1 MSEASKVVRLSKAAR
16 EFNISIDSV
25 IEFLGKSGFVIDRNP
40 NTKLDPH
47 MYELLFS
54 EFQEEKH
61 VKEISK
67 QKGLEFVGKQS
78 ISIEKA
84 VAKEEKKQE
93 DAPAEHE
100 VIIKNTG
107 VEYFKKSMKNVAST
121 SAERLASQEN
131 VSSEKETPKAV
142 PVSVVEEKPKQVVEP
157 VVEEKVEVSPAEV
170 VESVVEEP
178 KAEAPMVTEEPKV
191 EPVVVEEKAPE
202 VAAVNEELVEEK
214 PITPEVKVEKEV
226 VEHKTPVVE
235 VEPQKE
241 ELPQLETEPVEPKK
255 VDVAEAFE
263 DVEVEETDDVGHSDK
278 PDVQDEEAVEES
290 KGALKV
296 LGKIDLDSLN
306 QKTRPKKK
314 SKAEKKREAAEKGK
328 LHEQSPKK
336 EQRPISAVEH
346 KKDSDSKIPAAQ
358 PMEAAAKKADPVPPV
373 EKPEVKVAPEVKPEE
388 KVQSTRVTESGEKVP
403 ENFMKTK
410 FEKLSGPVILDKIEL
425 PVEFKRKKGQPV
437 ASSSDDA
444 AKKKKRKRIKV
455 KPQGDQNRPGGT
467 NKPDGQHKPDH
478 PNKPAHSKDGGKKK
492 FGANTGSKRPIT
504 KVEPSDEEI
513 QKKIKDTLARLAPVG
528 KSKSAKY
535 RKQKREHVS
544 QGIAEE
550 MERQELQ
557 KSILKVTEFLTANEL
572 ANMMSVGV
580 TEIITTC
587 MQLGMFVSI
596 NQRLDAE
603 TIALVAEE
611 FGFKIEFV
619 GVDDADMTDIVEV
632 EDDPADL
639 VDRAPIVTVMGHVD
653 HGKTKLLDYI
663 RKANVV
669 AGEAGGITQ
678 HIGAYEVTTDSG
690 KKVTFLDT
698 PGHEAFTAM
707 RARGAKVTDIAII
720 VIAADDSVM
729 PQTREAIN
737 HAQAAGV
744 PIVFAFNKM
753 DKPGVTSDKIKEQ
766 LANMNILVEE
776 WGGKFQSQEISAITG
791 MGISDLLEKV
801 LLEAEILEAKANP
814 NKPGRGTV
822 IEASLDKGRGFLATV
837 LVQDGTM
844 KKGDVILAGPVFGKV
859 KAMFNERNKA
869 VKSAGPSVPVLIL
882 GLTSAPQAGDIF
894 NVMTDEKEAKNLSSK
909 RQQLLREQSLRTQ
922 KHITL
927 DEIGRRIAIGDFKE
941 LNVIVKGDVDGS
953 VEALSD
959 ALLKLST
966 REVQVNVIHKAVGA
980 ITESDVM
987 LASASDAIVIGF
999 QVRPSNQ
1006 ARRLAEK
1013 EQIDIRLYSIIYQAT
1028 EELKT
1033 AIEGMLAPKMEE
1045 KIVCNVE
1052 VRDTFHITKVGTIAG
1067 CYVLDGKITRQTKIR
1082 IIRDG
1087 IVVHTGKL
1095 GSLKRFK
1102 DDVKEVAANYECGLN
1117 IENYNDVKV
1126 GDIIE
1131 GYIIE
1136 EVAR

>member
-1 MSEASKVVRLSKAAR
+1 MSEAPKVVRLSKAAR

-25 IEFLGKSGFVIDRNP
+25 IEFLGKNGFVIDRNP
-40 NTKLDPH
+40 NTKLDPQ
-47 MYELLFS
+47 MYELLFN

-93 DAPAEHE
+93 EAPAEEE

-107 VEYFKKSMKNVAST
+107 VEYFKRTMKNVAST
-121 SAERLASQEN
+121 AAERLAAQDKSK
-131 VSSEKETPKAV
+131 KEDDKPVTP
-142 PVSVVEEKPKQVVEP
+142 PVKEDQVAPTKEAAPAPEEKVVVEP
-157 VVEEKVEVSPAEV
+157 VAGEDKPVEKEFEAIKPPQPEKEPIEEKVTDQTSGEEKTDQKEETLTEKKKVAEIPETKAEPEV
-170 VESVVEEP
+170 VE
-178 KAEAPMVTEEPKV
+178 K
-191 EPVVVEEKAPE
+191 
-202 VAAVNEELVEEK
+202 
-214 PITPEVKVEKEV
+214 KEV
-226 VEHKTPVVE
+226 VETESVSATQKEVDARQETPVDE
-235 VEPQKE
+235 MSDAPE
-241 ELPQLETEPVEPKK
+241 
-255 VDVAEAFE
+255 
-263 DVEVEETDDVGHSDK
+263 EVEEEGV
-278 PDVQDEEAVEES
+278 
-290 KGALKV
+290 KGVPKV
-296 LGKIDLDSLN
+296 LGKIDLASLN
-306 QKTRPKKK
+306 QLTRPKKK
-314 SKAEKKREAAEKGK
+314 TKAEKKKEAADKNKTIEK
-328 LHEQSPKK
+328 PKK
-336 EQRPISAVEH
+336 KEAHHDRQTEA
-346 KKDSDSKIPAAQ
+346 SKETRKESQ
-358 PMEAAAKKADPVPPV
+358 EKPV
-373 EKPEVKVAPEVKPEE
+373 EKPKEKPLIKETPPATDIKKPSE
-388 KVQSTRVTESGEKVP
+388 KVVEKPKEKSGEKSMESTP
-403 ENFMKTK
+403 ENFMETK
-410 FEKLSGPVILDKIEL
+410 FEKLSGPVILDKIDL
-425 PVEFKRKKGQPV
+425 PVEHKRKKGQPV
-437 ASSSDDA
+437 ATSSDDA
-444 AKKKKRKRIKV
+444 SKKKKRKRIKV
-455 KPQGDQNRPGGT
+455 KPQADGDTKTSGQNRGD
-467 NKPDGQHKPDH
+467 NKPSGDR
-478 PNKPAHSKDGGKKK
+478 SKDGQKKK
-492 FGANTGSKRPIT
+492 FGSKDKRPILKT
-504 KVEPSDEEI
+504 EPSDEEI
-513 QKKIKDTLARLAPVG
+513 QKKIKDTLARLAPAG

-544 QGIAEE
+544 QNIADE
-550 MERQELQ
+550 MERQEQ
-557 KSILKVTEFLTANEL
+557 EKSILKVTEFLTANEL
-572 ANMMSVGV
+572 ANMMNVGV

-619 GVDDADMTDIVEV
+619 GVDDADMVEIDDV

-639 VDRAPIVTVMGHVD
+639 IERAPIVTVMGHVD

-801 LLEAEILEAKANP
+801 LLEAEILELKANP

-844 KKGDVILAGPVFGKV
+844 SKGDVLLAGPVYGKV
-859 KAMFNERNKA
+859 KAMFNERNKP
-869 VKSAGPSVPVLIL
+869 VKSAGPAVPVLLL
-882 GLTSAPQAGDIF
+882 GLTSAPQAGDVF
-894 NVMTDEKEAKNLSSK
+894 NVMTDEKEAKNLASK

-987 LASASDAIVIGF
+987 LASASDAIIIGF

-1006 ARRLAEK
+1006 ARRLSEK

-1033 AIEGMLAPKMEE
+1033 AIEGMLSPKMEE

-1067 CYVLDGKITRQTKIR
+1067 CFVLDGKITRQTKIR

-1102 DDVKEVAANYECGLN
+1102 DDVKEVSANYECGLN
-1117 IENYNDVKV
+1117 IENYNDVKI

-1131 GYIIE
+1131 GYVIE